1 MPVIGKEAKAMKIKI
16 TYQQCEPVGKVL
28 QALTPLFPSRRWKFS
43 DRYAPYLHAYLTVPL
58 GGETESEQKELKNVE
73 KF

>member
-43 DRYAPYLHAYLTVPL
+43 DRYAPYLHAYLTVPSADK
-58 GGETESEQKELKNVE
+58 TESQQRELENVE